1 MISQAEVER
10 IFSEKELENR
20 KIYSIGNIGFDESE
34 LDISLDVFLQYLSF
48 SGSFSTF
55 HEMLV
60 DWSLKSK
67 QKEKIKEC
75 FGAIAQYFMQ
85 SRELKEQM
93 LKKTIYYEKNESQT
107 VFVSFLQKWKNEPG
121 SVEGKRVMI
130 KRDKLDRTK
139 PKIEIV

>member
-1 MISQAEVER
+1 
-10 IFSEKELENR
+10 
-20 KIYSIGNIGFDESE
+20 
-34 LDISLDVFLQYLSF
+34 
-48 SGSFSTF
+48 
-55 HEMLV
+55 
-60 DWSLKSK
+60 
-67 QKEKIKEC
+67 
-75 FGAIAQYFMQ
+75 MQ